1 MILPDLTELVSLRA
15 AARNARLPA
24 PGKSRALLLGSHRG
38 AQRGRGLEF
47 EEVRPYVAGDD
58 TRRIDWRV
66 TARRGRPHTK
76 LFREERERP
85 VWLVVDLQPA
95 MFFGSRSQ
103 LKSTVAVR
111 AAALLAWVAATDGD
125 RIGALITTGAEVRCL
140 PPRGREQGVLPILNA
155 LLALQPRAPA
165 AAAPQSLREALATLT
180 PLAHPGSLVLALS
193 DFSDSSGVNE
203 PAWFALAAHNDCRLF
218 WITDPLERQS
228 LPNGRYRA
236 GVADRSWIID
246 GAGVRSRWLAAWTA
260 RESRLTSLS
269 QRLRMPLTRLD
280 TEQTVQNALQLP
292 LQSRAPSFAA

>member
-1 MILPDLTELVSLRA
+1 MMLPDLAELVSLRG

-24 PGKSRALLLGSHRG
+24 PGKSRALFLGSHRG

-47 EEVRPYVAGDD
+47 EEVRAYVAGDD

-95 MFFGSRSQ
+95 MFFGSRGQ
-103 LKSTVAVR
+103 LKSMMAVR

-125 RIGALITTGAEVRCL
+125 RIGAIITTGAEVRCL

-165 AAAPQSLREALATLT
+165 AAAPESLRDALATLT
-180 PLAHPGSLVLALS
+180 ALAHPGSLLLTLS
-193 DFSDSSGVNE
+193 DFSDPSSANE
-203 PAWFALAAHNDCRLF
+203 SSWLALAAHNDCRLF
-218 WITDPLERQS
+218 WIADPLERQA
-228 LPNGRYRA
+228 LPNGRFRA
-236 GVADRSWIID
+236 GVADRAWIID
-246 GAGVRSRWLAAWTA
+246 GAGVRSRWLAAWQA
-260 RESRLTSLS
+260 RESRLTSLA

-280 TEQTVQNALQLP
+280 TDQTVQNALQVP
-292 LQSRAPSFAA
+292 LQSREPSFAA